1 MLNIHI
7 QTCVTK
13 LMIIIM
19 YYLRIH
25 MYVYKYLRNIIISLI
40 TKVYI
45 YTIHLRYETYE
56 DIIILR
62 VF

>member
-1 MLNIHI
+1 
-7 QTCVTK
+7 
-13 LMIIIM
+13 MIIIM